1 MSSTNAYLIAATL
14 FGSGLLAG
22 VLFGVAVGVVPAF
35 SAVSA
40 ERYIALHR
48 VVGAG
53 FDQVMPKI
61 VFATTVFD
69 VIAGIRIGGTAG
81 ALLFTAAALQVGVAV
96 VSQLGNVPINK
107 AVRALPEEGL
117 LPADWS
123 DPRARWR
130 RLHLLRTTFAIAALA
145 AHAVVLVTVV

>member
-1 MSSTNAYLIAATL
+1 MSSTDAALVAVTL

-35 SAVSA
+35 AAVSA
-40 ERYIALHR
+40 EGYVSLHR

-61 VFATTVFD
+61 VFATTLFD
-69 VIAGIRIGGTAG
+69 VIAGIRIGGTVAG
-81 ALLFTAAALQVGVAV
+81 LLFTAAALQVGVAL
-96 VSQLGNVPINK
+96 VSQLGNVPINRR
-107 AVRALPEEGL
+107 VRSLSIEDA

-123 DPRARWR
+123 DPRAAWR
-130 RLHLLRTTFAIAALA
+130 RLHLLRTAFAIAALA
-145 AHAVVLVTVV
+145 AHALVLVTLF

>member
-1 MSSTNAYLIAATL
+1 MSPTDASLVAATL

-35 SAVSA
+35 AAVSA
-40 ERYIALHR
+40 EGYVSLHR

-53 FDQVMPKI
+53 FDRVMPKL
-61 VFATTVFD
+61 VFATTVVD
-69 VIAGIRIGGTAG
+69 VIAGVRLGGPAR
-81 ALLFTAAALQVGVAV
+81 ALLLTAAALQIGVAL

-107 AVRALPEEGL
+107 SVRSLPAEG

-123 DPRARWR
+123 DPRAR
-130 RLHLLRTTFAIAALA
+130 
-145 AHAVVLVTVV
+145 

>member
-1 MSSTNAYLIAATL
+1 MSSTDASLIAATL

-35 SAVSA
+35 AAVSA

-69 VIAGIRIGGTAG
+69 VIAGIRVGGRAG
-81 ALLFTAAALQVGVAV
+81 ALLFTAAALQVGVAL

-107 AVRALPEEGL
+107 SVRSLPEEGV
-117 LPADWS
+117 LPAGWS
-123 DPRARWR
+123 DPRARW
-130 RLHLLRTTFAIAALA
+130 
-145 AHAVVLVTVV
+145 